1 MTNSKQKGKRGEL
14 ELCRVL
20 ERCMPGTTW
29 RRSQQFCGVAGDA
42 DCIGVDGLH
51 VECKRVESGTKT
63 VYKWLEQAVSDAK
76 NTDVPIVCHRTNG
89 EDWVGIVYLED
100 LEQIYKVL
108 RGVFDERKRD
118 IEKAA

>member
-20 ERCMPGTTW
+20 ERVLKGTSW

-51 VECKRVESGTKT
+51 VECKREEGGTKT

-76 NTDVPIVCHRTNG
+76 NTDVPIVCHRPNG
-89 EDWVGIVYLED
+89 QDWIGIVYLED
-100 LEQIYKVL
+100 LEGLYNVL
-108 RGVFDERKRD
+108 RGVYDRPNEVAKQG
-118 IEKAA
+118 